1 MNADN
6 ALPNQPTT
14 WGRRIEEFDAWKA
27 RVAPKC
33 DAELTEL
40 GLYLS
45 DQLVIEGAGLRKISF
60 SAPLLGLVNY
70 LGEIDPR
77 ARELMLAY
85 LALVVT
91 GDDAPAR
98 RLIAGQRL
106 QVGLHPEYVGRTR
119 CYG

>member
-1 MNADN
+1 MHADIT
-6 ALPNQPTT
+6 LPNQSTT

-27 RVAPKC
+27 RVSPKC
-33 DAELTEL
+33 DGELPEL

-45 DQLVIEGAGLRKISF
+45 DQLVIEGVALRNIRF

-70 LGEIDPR
+70 LGEIDTR
-77 ARELMLAY
+77 ARELLFAY

-98 RLIAGQRL
+98 CLVAGQRL
-106 QVGLHPEYVGRTR
+106 QVGLHPEYVDRTR